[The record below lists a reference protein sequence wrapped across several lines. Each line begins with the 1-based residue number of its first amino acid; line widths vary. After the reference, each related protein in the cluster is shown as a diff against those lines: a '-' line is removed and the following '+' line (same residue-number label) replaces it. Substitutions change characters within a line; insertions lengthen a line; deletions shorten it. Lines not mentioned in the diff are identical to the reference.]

1 MQCDKIRTD
10 WYGKRKAG
18 ETYMRIIA
26 GELRGRK
33 LQVLEGEETR
43 PTLERVKE
51 GLFSSIHF
59 LVEGARVLDLF
70 AGSGQLGIEALS
82 RGAKQAVFVDHSP
95 QAINVIKENLEK
107 TGFQQKAQVYQKESE
122 HFFALCP
129 DAFFDFIFLDPPYR
143 KEILQGIL
151 PELQKKLKK
160 TGKMIC
166 EHEKDLKMPEE
177 ILDLR
182 LQKEYIYGKI
192 VVSVYTFTEE
202 ESV

>member
-1 MQCDKIRTD
+1 MRVITGTARGIRLKT
-10 WYGKRKAG
+10 
-18 ETYMRIIA
+18 
-26 GELRGRK
+26 
-33 LQVLEGEETR
+33 LEGQDVR
-43 PTLERVKE
+43 PTTDRVKE
-51 GLFSSIHF
+51 GMFSSIQF
-59 LVEGARVLDLF
+59 DISGSVVLDLF

-95 QAINVIKENLEK
+95 QAIRVIRENLEK

-129 DAFFDFIFLDPPYR
+129 DDFFDFIFLDPPYR
-143 KEILQGIL
+143 KDILQDIL

-192 VVSVYTFTEE
+192 VVSVYTLAEE